1 MGIGRSSISPA
12 TSIPQ
17 QLQRRSSSLAIL
29 LVLALA
35 AGCRG
40 FFVNP
45 KLTSITVTP
54 STVTISKGQTN
65 QMTATGNYDDGSTK
79 NLTGSVTWT
88 SSSTSCA
95 TISGTGLVTASASIT
110 TTCTTSITATSGTL
124 TSTATV
130 TVTPGALV
138 SIALTVSNGLT
149 AVTVQA
155 GTTVTFKALGTYSGS
170 SSQQDIT
177 TQVTWTISNT
187 VVLPTINQGSG
198 TVSTSA
204 TTGSSTTVTASLN
217 GITSNQVTITVQ

>member
-17 QLQRRSSSLAIL
+17 QLQRCSSSLAIL

-79 NLTGSVTWT
+79 NLTGGATWT
-88 SSSTSCA
+88 SSNSACA
-95 TISGTGLVTASASIT
+95 TVNSSGLVTAANVSS
-110 TTCTTSITATSGTL
+110 TCTATITATSGTF

-130 TVTPGALV
+130 TVTPGTLV
-138 SIALTVSNGLT
+138 SITLSATP
-149 AVTVQA
+149 
-155 GTTVTFKALGTYSGS
+155 TTVPAGQTLKFTALGTYSGS
-170 SSQQDIT
+170 SQQQDIT
-177 TQVTWTISNT
+177 TQVTWTVSNT
-187 VVLPTINQGSG
+187 SVLSLNQGSG
-198 TVSTSA
+198 SGTISTGATSGTTVN
-204 TTGSSTTVTASLN
+204 VTASLN